1 MEEVDHRRCSVSC
14 SFSFHHS
21 SGTCRYSQGPSGLR
35 EWVPFAD
42 RSRAT
47 FIPAVKALFRRVV
60 PPPSSTDDSRQA
72 SNDTEY
78 AFRRSKSL
86 LFRIR
91 ASVLGRGGLLAGLTF
106 LRLCRAVR
114 VPERGRATGGEDAV
128 AEGEEGAWE
137 RWRGGVM
144 RLTRRTWG
152 RWRGGGGGFCCGVD
166 RMRGEMRGGV
176 VGKRKQRD
184 AEIRRR
190 KDTCRG
196 IGARWLLPFGRW
208 SGIITRLLT
217 FGIECGSISGRVLLR
232 LRAPID
238 FQAAV
243 SPV

>member
-14 SFSFHHS
+14 SFSFHHF

-86 LFRIR
+86 LSRIR

-106 LRLCRAVR
+106 FVFAALYVFQNEVALRVARTLSRRVR
-114 VPERGRATGGEDAV
+114 K
-128 AEGEEGAWE
+128 
-137 RWRGGVM
+137 
-144 RLTRRTWG
+144 
-152 RWRGGGGGFCCGVD
+152 
-166 RMRGEMRGGV
+166 V
-176 VGKRKQRD
+176 VGKVERGGYEVD
-184 AEIRRR
+184 E
-190 KDTCRG
+190 KDL
-196 IGARWLLPFGRW
+196 GALEGWRW
-208 SGIITRLLT
+208 
-217 FGIECGSISGRVLLR
+217 RVLLWG
-232 LRAPID
+232 
-238 FQAAV
+238 
-243 SPV
+243 